1 MCHADFSTGEMCAL
15 LSSVQ
20 EASSL
25 IFVAKCFESCR
36 IVIRKRSKSHK
47 RKSETLVL
55 FPLKLEMAEYYGF
68 NLLKGTAVKSSLTH
82 SRNQNGSWSN
92 SFSFEFFKTVGNG
105 FRFTL

>member
-1 MCHADFSTGEMCAL
+1 MLISLREKCAL
-15 LSSVQ
+15 FYQVSRKL
-20 EASSL
+20 ARF
-25 IFVAKCFESCR
+25 FVAKCFESCR
-36 IVIRKRSKSHK
+36 IVIRKRSKFHR

-92 SFSFEFFKTVGNG
+92 SFSFEFSKTVGNG
-105 FRFTL
+105 FRFTF